1 MILSIGEIA
10 EKLPIVHP
18 TIKCSYVY
26 SLFEKRPEIEGVIV
40 ADQNKPIGLVMR
52 IHFFQSLSKKYGLD
66 LFMGRDIRLIMDQM
80 PLYVDYNVDIV
91 EVSTLAMHRSQQHI
105 YDSVIV
111 TKHEQVY
118 GIVSIKN
125 LLLKL
130 AEIKVDIA
138 RDLSPLTGLPGNY
151 EIQQHLEKVLKYE
164 EYSILYLDLDQF
176 KSYNDTYGFHKGDEL
191 LRETAALIKINTNH
205 ITTPYF
211 IGHIGGDDF
220 IIILTH
226 HMYSSICENIIRNF
240 DQMLERFYR
249 LKIIKKAIFILK
261 IDKENMRISRL
272 LGCLLPLLLTKIT
285 GSHLLMRLVK
295 KLLKLKRYA
304 KKRIQI
310 VIEQIKC
317 TIAIKIYM
325 TLTKNS

>member
-66 LFMGRDIRLIMDQM
+66 LFMGRDIILIMDQM

-249 LKIIKKAIFILK
+249 PEDYKKGYIYTQNRQGKYENISLVGMSIAVITNKDNRFTS
-261 IDKENMRISRL
+261 IDEISQEAA
-272 LGCLLPLLLTKIT
+272 K
-285 GSHLLMRLVK
+285 VK
-295 KLLKLKRYA
+295 KVC
-304 KKRIQI
+304 KKTDTSCYRTNQMHYRN
-310 VIEQIKC
+310 QNL
-317 TIAIKIYM
+317 YDF
-325 TLTKNS
+325 N

>member
-249 LKIIKKAIFILK
+249 PEDYKKGYIYTQNRQGKYENIPLVRMSIAVITNKDNRFTS
-261 IDKENMRISRL
+261 IDEISQEAA
-272 LGCLLPLLLTKIT
+272 K
-285 GSHLLMRLVK
+285 VK
-295 KLLKLKRYA
+295 KVC
-304 KKRIQI
+304 KKTNTSCYRTNQMHYRN
-310 VIEQIKC
+310 QNL
-317 TIAIKIYM
+317 YDF
-325 TLTKNS
+325 N